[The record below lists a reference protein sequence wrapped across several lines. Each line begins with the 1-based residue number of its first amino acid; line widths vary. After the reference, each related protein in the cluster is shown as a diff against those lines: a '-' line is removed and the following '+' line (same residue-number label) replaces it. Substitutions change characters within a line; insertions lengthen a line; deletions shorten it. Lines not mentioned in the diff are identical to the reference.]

1 MKAEGTFKLNELP
14 YDLEECVFLAKEKV
28 ARGVIYVKETKP
40 GEGYLILSPNAAVK
54 FHDHVNDS
62 ETYTDVMS
70 GCSEEC
76 PKGSGH
82 ELINTSSENWLLV
95 KFVKQ
100 R

>member
-1 MKAEGTFKLNELP
+1 MKAEGKFKLNELP

-28 ARGVIYVKETKP
+28 ARGGIYVKEIKV

-54 FHDHVNDS
+54 FHEHKDDC

-76 PKGSGH
+76 PRGSGH
-82 ELINTSSENWLLV
+82 ELINTSSEKWLLV
-95 KFVKQ
+95 KFVK